1 MTITADQPSKAGRP
15 APSRPSEVAA
25 AMRRRWRDYL
35 GVGIFSAAVSLL
47 MLTGSL
53 YMLQVYDRVLV
64 SHSVDTLIGLSLIA
78 LVAFVLQ
85 GFLDTLRARMLARI
99 GADFS
104 QELAPRVFDIAARLP
119 LAAGAAAERVDPVR
133 ELDSVRLFL
142 SGFGPTALFDIPFM
156 PLFFVATFLLH
167 PLLGMMVIGGGV
179 VLIGLTLAADW
190 RARGPS
196 WALAQSNQQRNRVMD
211 TTRRHIEAIEAMGMR
226 AALRDRWLTQE
237 GASRRDGVVVADAS
251 GGIGAFAKVFRLMLQ
266 SAILGTGAYLAM
278 EQQLSPGGMI
288 AASIMAA
295 RALAPV
301 ETALANW
308 RGFLQARQGYAV
320 LSRLFQQFPPEGR
333 RLRLPVPKAGLVLDD
348 ATVAAPGSATPIIQN
363 ASLSVMAG
371 QALAV
376 IGPSASGKSTLARA
390 LVGVWPVTRGTI
402 RLDGAELQHWD
413 RRDLGRHVG
422 YLPQDVGLFDATVA
436 EIIARFDSEATPET
450 IVAAAKAAG
459 AHDMILSLPDGYETR
474 LGDGGTAV
482 SGGQRQ
488 RLALARALYRDPFLV
503 ILDEPNSN
511 LDSDGD
517 VALNAAIQSV
527 RARGGIVVMI
537 THRPSALTHVDLVA
551 LMAQG
556 RIQSFGARDE
566 VLRQLQR
573 PAAAA
578 RVTPLR
584 AAGGAERA

>member
-1 MTITADQPSKAGRP
+1 
-15 APSRPSEVAA
+15 
-25 AMRRRWRDYL
+25 MRRRWRDYL
-35 GVGIFSAAVSLL
+35 GVGVFSAAVSLL

-78 LVAFVLQ
+78 IVAFVLQ

-119 LAAGAAAERVDPVR
+119 LAAGAAADRVDPVR

-167 PLLGMMVIGGGV
+167 PLLGVMAIGGGV

-288 AASIMAA
+288 AASIMTA

-320 LSRLFQQFPPEGR
+320 LSRLFQQFPPEAR
-333 RLRLPVPKAGLVLDD
+333 RLRLPTPKAGLVLDD
-348 ATVAAPGSATPIIQN
+348 VTVAAPGSATPIIQN
-363 ASLSVMAG
+363 AGLSVMAG

-517 VALNAAIQSV
+517 AALNAAIQSV

>member
-422 YLPQDVGLFDATVA
+422 YLPQDVG
-436 EIIARFDSEATPET
+436 
-450 IVAAAKAAG
+450 
-459 AHDMILSLPDGYETR
+459 
-474 LGDGGTAV
+474 
-482 SGGQRQ
+482 
-488 RLALARALYRDPFLV
+488 
-503 ILDEPNSN
+503 
-511 LDSDGD
+511 
-517 VALNAAIQSV
+517 
-527 RARGGIVVMI
+527 
-537 THRPSALTHVDLVA
+537 
-551 LMAQG
+551 
-556 RIQSFGARDE
+556 
-566 VLRQLQR
+566 
-573 PAAAA
+573 
-578 RVTPLR
+578 
-584 AAGGAERA
+584 

>member
-1 MTITADQPSKAGRP
+1 MTMAADQPAKVARP
-15 APSRPSEVAA
+15 ASSRSSEVAA

-35 GVGIFSAAVSLL
+35 GVGVFSAAVSLL

-78 LVAFVLQ
+78 IVAFVLQ

-119 LAAGAAAERVDPVR
+119 LAAGAAADRVDPVR

-167 PLLGMMVIGGGV
+167 PLLGVMAIGGGV

-288 AASIMAA
+288 AASIMTA

-320 LSRLFQQFPPEGR
+320 LSRLFQQFPPEAR
-333 RLRLPVPKAGLVLDD
+333 RLRLPTPKAGLVLDD
-348 ATVAAPGSATPIIQN
+348 VTVAAPGSATPIIQN
-363 ASLSVMAG
+363 AGLSVMAG

-517 VALNAAIQSV
+517 AALNAAIQSV